1 MPTPILI
8 SGEDIML
15 DALLAEKF
23 GAVAGRDLVM
33 ATLAL
38 NPGLADAGPF
48 LPEGRTILLPDPPT
62 STGAARV
69 VVSLFG

>member
-1 MPTPILI
+1 
-8 SGEDIML
+8 ML
-15 DALLAEKF
+15 DALLAERF
-23 GAVAGRDLVM
+23 GAVAGRDLVV

-48 LPEGRTILLPDPPT
+48 LPEGKTILLPDAPAATPP
-62 STGAARV
+62 ARV